1 MERASTVRDLSQVEA
16 HIKRFSPQPRPGQ
29 LEALQCLH
37 DARHARSLNVKLP
50 TGYGKTYM
58 AMATYSVL
66 RHLGEVNRLLVVF
79 PSDGQLLQ
87 FEASI
92 PGRCGGYAIDGP
104 SRVCDIRFFGA
115 QAIAKHQRNEC
126 QIYAITVQSLIGS
139 RGMDNVA
146 TLMQK
151 GRWMVVVDEYHHYGI
166 DKPFGE
172 AVQSL
177 NHEFLLCMSATPHRP
192 QKDSAFGAPDVV
204 VKYRHAVT
212 ERAVKPL
219 KGHAYHYR
227 IDAVDGNNEIIS
239 FTTAELV
246 EEAGGD
252 SPDKIRRHLIDR
264 KLRWSPKYISPLV
277 TNPIERMLANRLRTG
292 HRLQAI
298 VGAMCVSHAELV
310 CEQIT
315 SIFPELRV
323 DWVGTGDD
331 GKSQEDNA
339 RALAKFCPGDGT
351 DHELDVLVHVGM
363 AGEGLDT
370 VCVSE
375 VIHLNAAGVN
385 NTNNQENGRAAR
397 FLDGVTGH
405 VNFDGCSGFAQLGY
419 VGDAIM
425 DAMDLDPPGDT
436 GSSDGDNDGTNRKDW
451 IDLPEMPAI
460 RICDVECISIDSGD
474 ETVKKMAAVLCGRND
489 LKVREFSVAD
499 LANPDSEVWAYAIE
513 GVRKMRAQEAALM
526 NEKSIIKQWEE
537 ALKEALSVVTGNV
550 IRLMSNGGVRND
562 RSLAGDIKKRINSR
576 KKRDLGPVVKDVEV
590 YTQHFRWLKAL
601 ESEMKR
607 TKEVPQWLG

>member
-1 MERASTVRDLSQVEA
+1 MERASIMRDVSQIEA
-16 HIKRFSPQPRPGQ
+16 HVKRFTPAPRPGQ
-29 LEALQCLH
+29 LEALCHLR

-58 AMATYSVL
+58 AMTTYSVL

-87 FEASI
+87 FEESV
-92 PGRCGGYAIDGP
+92 PLRCRDYAIDGP

-115 QAIAKHQRNEC
+115 QAIAKHQKNEC
-126 QIYAITVQSLIGS
+126 QIYAITVQSLIGA
-139 RGMDNVA
+139 RGMDNVSM
-146 TLMQK
+146 LMQK

-172 AVQSL
+172 AVRSL

-192 QKDSAFGAPDVV
+192 QKDSAFGAPDVEV
-204 VKYRHAVT
+204 TYRRAVT

-227 IDAVDGNNEIIS
+227 IDAVNGENDIVS
-239 FTTAELV
+239 FTTAELIK
-246 EEAGGD
+246 EAGGD
-252 SPDKIRRHLIDR
+252 SPDKIRKHLIDR

-277 TNPIERMLANRLRTG
+277 TNPIERMLANRLKTG

-310 CEQIT
+310 CEQIG

-331 GKSQEDNA
+331 GKPQEANA
-339 RALAKFCPGDGT
+339 KVLSKFCPSDGS
-351 DHELDVLVHVGM
+351 DPELDVLVHVGM

-405 VNFDGCSGFAQLGY
+405 INFDGCSGFSQLGY

-425 DAMDLDPPGDT
+425 DAMDLKPPGD
-436 GSSDGDNDGTNRKDW
+436 GGGSDGPGDSDRMDW
-451 IDLPEMPAI
+451 LDLPELPTI
-460 RICDVECISIDSGD
+460 RIYDVECISIDSGD

-489 LKVREFSVAD
+489 LKVREFSLAD
-499 LANPDSEVWAYAIE
+499 LKNPESEVWAYAIE
-513 GVRKMRAQEAALM
+513 GVRMMRAQEAAMM
-526 NEKSIIKQWEE
+526 NEKSVIKQWEE

-550 IRLMSNGGVRND
+550 IRLINNGEVRND

-576 KKRDLGPVVKDVEV
+576 KKRDLGPVVKDVDV